1 MNHFFCSALKQRTGS
16 VGASNGGSR
25 YSGRGA
31 SLPAG
36 VAFAAGLCPETSPMN
51 VQRNDP
57 KMMTGPEILIVIFVL
72 HFSTENGTSTIEPSS
87 VNRGPRWSYATTRST
102 CGPAATSTISHHSWL
117 FSRNGGIWCCLL
129 YTSDAAD

>member
-36 VAFAAGLCPETSPMN
+36 VEVAAGLCPETT
-51 VQRNDP
+51 V
-57 KMMTGPEILIVIFVL
+57 
-72 HFSTENGTSTIEPSS
+72 NGTSTIEPSS

-117 FSRNGGIWCCLL
+117 FSRNGAFRRVGKSVDLGGRRIFKKK
-129 YTSDAAD
+129 